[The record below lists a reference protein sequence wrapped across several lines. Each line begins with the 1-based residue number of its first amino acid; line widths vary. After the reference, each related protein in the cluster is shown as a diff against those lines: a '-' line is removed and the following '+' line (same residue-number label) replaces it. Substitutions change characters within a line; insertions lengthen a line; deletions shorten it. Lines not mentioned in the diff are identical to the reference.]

1 MPKYLLSSTEPRND
15 GSGELAWDIWAT
27 DDEGEVLPSKHM
39 TILTPGED
47 VATALDGPNVGAK
60 LIAVL
65 KANLPDEGWDAE
77 ALDEAVLEFLAFKAA
92 NARAA
97 EVDASLDAFIET
109 AGGYPIKFDA

>member
-1 MPKYLLSSTEPRND
+1 MAKYLLAATEPRND

-27 DDEGEVLPSKHM
+27 DDEGVVLPSKHM
-39 TILTPGED
+39 TILTPAED
-47 VATALDGPNVGAK
+47 VATALGGPNVGAK